1 MERPSTAPPLGAPSG
16 LTTLRTSLSNS
27 DTHPELATTLRRLRH
42 DAGLS
47 GFEAARRANLS
58 QSTVSR
64 LETGRRAPTVKEVTA
79 LCKAYRAPAD
89 VRAALQATARD
100 LQEGTTSARIVLQRP
115 REMQERIGRI
125 EQSSALIRGFQPAMV
140 IGLVQTFDYA
150 RAMMSGRVSGQTL
163 HKLTESR
170 QKRQAILDTG
180 RRFTLLHAEGALRW
194 HIGSATIMADQLDH
208 LAELTRH
215 PNLRLGVI
223 PWDRPLTMHARH
235 AFHLYDT
242 HTVIVGTES
251 GTAFITD
258 SAEVAAYD
266 RRFAELEQVAV
277 FADQAAQVFTR
288 VADDYRH
295 LA

>member
-1 MERPSTAPPLGAPSG
+1 MSS
-16 LTTLRTSLSNS
+16 S

-64 LETGRRAPTVKEVTA
+64 LETGRRAPTVREVTA

-140 IGLVQTFDYA
+140 IGLVQTVDYA
-150 RAMMSGRVSGQTL
+150 RAMMSGRVSGPAL
-163 HKLTESR
+163 HKLAESR
-170 QKRQAILDTG
+170 QERQAILDTG

-208 LAELTRH
+208 LAGLTRH

>member
-1 MERPSTAPPLGAPSG
+1 L
-16 LTTLRTSLSNS
+16 
-27 DTHPELATTLRRLRH
+27 

-47 GFEAARRANLS
+47 GIEAARRAGLS

-64 LETGRRAPTVKEVTA
+64 LETGRRAPTVKEVTV
-79 LCKAYRAPAD
+79 LCKAYRAPTEL
-89 VRAALQATARD
+89 RAALQATARD

-125 EQSSALIRGFQPAMV
+125 EQSSALIRSFQPAMV
-140 IGLVQTFDYA
+140 IGLVQTLDYA
-150 RAMMSGRVSGQTL
+150 RAMMSGRVQGQML
-163 HKLTESR
+163 EQLIESR
-170 QKRQAILDTG
+170 QQRQAILGTD
-180 RRFTLLHAEGALRW
+180 RHLTLLHAEGALRW
-194 HIGSATIMADQLDH
+194 HIGSPTIMAAQLDH

-242 HTVIVGTES
+242 HTAIVGTES

-258 SAEVAAYD
+258 PVEVAAYD
-266 RRFAELEQVAV
+266 RRFAELEAVAV
-277 FADQAAQVFTR
+277 FDDHAARVFER
-288 VADDYRH
+288 VAGDYRT
-295 LA
+295 LAQNQPDCCEQC

>member
-1 MERPSTAPPLGAPSG
+1 M
-16 LTTLRTSLSNS
+16 SNS
-27 DTHPELATTLRRLRH
+27 PARPELAATLRRLRY

-47 GFEAARRANLS
+47 GIEAARRARLS

-64 LETGRRAPTVKEVTA
+64 LETGRRAPTVKEVSA
-79 LCKAYRAPAD
+79 LCKAYRAPAE
-89 VRAALQATARD
+89 VRAALQAIARD

-125 EQSSALIRGFQPAMV
+125 EQSSTLIRGFQPAMV
-140 IGLVQTFDYA
+140 IGLVQTLDYA
-150 RAMMSGRVSGQTL
+150 RAMMSGRVTGDTL
-163 HKLTESR
+163 EQLTQSR
-170 QKRQAILDTG
+170 RERQAILDTE
-180 RRFTLLHAEGALRW
+180 RQLTLLHAEGSLRW
-194 HIGSATIMADQLDH
+194 HIGSPAIMATQLDH

-223 PWDRPLTMHARH
+223 PWERPLHIHARH

-258 SAEVAAYD
+258 PVEVAAYD

-277 FADQAAQVFTR
+277 FGHEAARVFQR
-288 VADDYRH
+288 VAADYGD

>member
-1 MERPSTAPPLGAPSG
+1 M
-16 LTTLRTSLSNS
+16 S
-27 DTHPELATTLRRLRH
+27 DSPARPELAATLRRLRH

-47 GFEAARRANLS
+47 GTEAARRAGLS

-64 LETGRRAPTVKEVTA
+64 LETGRRAPTVKEVVA
-79 LCKAYRAPAD
+79 LCKAYRASAE

-125 EQSSALIRGFQPAMV
+125 EQSSALIRSFQPAMV
-140 IGLVQTFDYA
+140 IGLVQTLDYA
-150 RAMMSGRVSGQTL
+150 QAMMSGRMSGQALEQLIQTRRD
-163 HKLTESR
+163 R
-170 QKRQAILDTG
+170 QTILDSD
-180 RRFTLLHAEGALRW
+180 RHFTLLHAEGALRW
-194 HIGSATIMADQLDH
+194 HIGSPAIMAAQLDH
-208 LAELTRH
+208 LAALTHR

-242 HTVIVGTES
+242 HTAILGTES

-258 SAEVAAYD
+258 LVEVDAYD
-266 RRFAELEQVAV
+266 RRFTELEHVAV
-277 FADQAAQVFTR
+277 FDNQAARVFQR
-288 VADDYRH
+288 VADDYRS
-295 LA
+295 LLSGDDR

>member
-1 MERPSTAPPLGAPSG
+1 M
-16 LTTLRTSLSNS
+16 S
-27 DTHPELATTLRRLRH
+27 DSHTRPELAATLRRLRH

-47 GFEAARRANLS
+47 GIEAARRAGLS

-79 LCKAYRAPAD
+79 LCKAYRAPAE
-89 VRAALQATARD
+89 VRAALQTTARD

-150 RAMMSGRVSGQTL
+150 RAMMSGRVSGQPL
-163 HKLTESR
+163 HQLTQSR
-170 QKRQAILDTG
+170 QERQAILDTD

-194 HIGSATIMADQLDH
+194 HIGSPVIMAGQLDH
-208 LAELTRH
+208 LAELTGR

-242 HTVIVGTES
+242 HTAIVGTES

-258 SAEVAAYD
+258 PAEVAAYD
-266 RRFAELEQVAV
+266 RRFAELEHVAV
-277 FADQAAQVFTR
+277 FGDEAARVFQR
-288 VADDYRH
+288 VADDYRD